1 MAGLGAIQED
11 EEDSDGDDSG
21 ETNPKYPR
29 PAQGPAPPVLR
40 LAGAAA
46 AGGDISSALPQAFT
60 HWTYNN
66 SDGEF
71 MVCDL
76 QGTYDK
82 EKKAFLLT
90 DPVTH
95 HIATKRGQLEREYGR
110 TDRGERGFLDFFRT
124 HKVSLVVAVA
134 VGARRRRPP
143 APPRP
148 ALTPPP
154 PQVRPDL
161 QVHGPCGQRDRDR
174 AAGPVGQTGDGG
186 GKPTSGGGGN
196 SGREDGGVCRYAKE
210 LL

>member
-1 MAGLGAIQED
+1 LAGLGAIQED

-134 VGARRRRPP
+134 VGARPRRR
-143 APPRP
+143 PPRP
-148 ALTPPP
+148 AL
-154 PQVRPDL
+154 L
-161 QVHGPCGQRDRDR
+161 
-174 AAGPVGQTGDGG
+174 
-186 GKPTSGGGGN
+186 
-196 SGREDGGVCRYAKE
+196 
-210 LL
+210 